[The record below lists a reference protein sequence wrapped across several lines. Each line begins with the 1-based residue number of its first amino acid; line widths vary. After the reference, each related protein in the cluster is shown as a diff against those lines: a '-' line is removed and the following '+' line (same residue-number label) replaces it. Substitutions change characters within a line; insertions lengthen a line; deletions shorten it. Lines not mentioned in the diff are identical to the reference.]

1 MTQSPNQN
9 EAADYKFGCQT
20 RVRWSDCDV
29 QGIVFNGMY
38 LSFIEVAQAEY
49 FRNLGIALYDPK
61 TRERFDTATVKAT
74 IEYLAPA
81 RIDDIIEI
89 RWRISR
95 IGKSSMTTFALILNA
110 QTGERLARAEMI
122 NINFDSQATKSRP
135 VPPDIRRLIEAYEGI
150 GQGGGAAASC

>member
-1 MTQSPNQN
+1 MTPNPT
-9 EAADYKFGCQT
+9 ESEDPDYRFSCRM

-38 LSFIEVAQAEY
+38 LSFAEVAQAEY

-74 IEYLAPA
+74 LEYIAPA
-81 RIDDIIEI
+81 RIDDVLEI

-95 IGKSSMTTFALILNA
+95 IGNSSMASSALILNA
-110 QTGERLARAEMI
+110 KTGERLTRVEMV
-122 NINFDSQATKSRP
+122 NINFDSQAVKSRP
-135 VPPDIRRLIEAYEGI
+135 VPPDVRRLIEAYEGI
-150 GQGGGAAASC
+150 GEGGG